1 MVFQWEGKSLYFNT
15 STHRIAPQAGV
26 AYKGR
31 WSDCGEP
38 ITYGNKRAYTVAPYE
53 LMEWSD

>member
-15 STHRIAPQAGV
+15 STHRILPQSGV
-26 AYKGR
+26 TYAGR
-31 WSDCGEP
+31 WSDNGEP
-38 ITYGNKRAYTVAPYE
+38 ITYDNKRARIVAPYE